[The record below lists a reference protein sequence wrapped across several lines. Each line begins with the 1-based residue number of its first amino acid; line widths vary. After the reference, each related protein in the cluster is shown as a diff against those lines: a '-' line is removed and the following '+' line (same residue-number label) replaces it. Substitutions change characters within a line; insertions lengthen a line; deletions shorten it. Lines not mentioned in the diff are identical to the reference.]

1 MTRIKKTR
9 TQGPAAGSSRKDS
22 RETPAQAKERQR
34 KAGRKGLAAGSRQNV
49 PELKAQANEQQ
60 APKDPR
66 HGSKKPVALGVT
78 NEPTA
83 EQLQAAAA
91 KKAAKAAN
99 KAANKVAAEQAKI
112 AKIEVVDDEALPELT
127 PEQEL
132 EQLENDDRLNGLLD
146 QVDAGK
152 KLSKADASWLDK
164 RLARHQQLL
173 EQLGLLDDEDE
184 ESNEGDD
191 LWTRFMDAEFD
202 PAQYED
208 KEHKS

>member
-9 TQGPAAGSSRKDS
+9 TPGIASSSKK
-22 RETPAQAKERQR
+22 RETSEQAKERQR
-34 KAGRKGLAAGSRQNV
+34 KAKRKGLAAGSRQNV
-49 PELKAQANEQQ
+49 PELAPHAGEQQ

-66 HGSKKPVALGVT
+66 HGSKKPVALGVPAKLT
-78 NEPTA
+78 K
-83 EQLQAAAA
+83 EQLAAAA
-91 KKAAKAAN
+91 LAKAAKAAN
-99 KAANKVAAEQAKI
+99 KAAHKAAAKPSVAN
-112 AKIEVVDDEALPELT
+112 IEVLDELEQPTLS

-152 KLSKADASWLDK
+152 KLSKADAAWLDL
-164 RLARHQQLL
+164 RLARHQELL
-173 EQLGLLDDEDE
+173 EQLGLLDGEDE
-184 ESNEGDD
+184 ESEDGDD

-208 KEHKS
+208 KEDKS

>member
-9 TQGPAAGSSRKDS
+9 TPGATGVSKDK
-22 RETPAQAKERQR
+22 RETAEQTKARQR
-34 KAGRKGLAAGSRQNV
+34 KAARKGLAPGSRQNV
-49 PELKAQANEQQ
+49 PELNPHTNEQQ
-60 APKDPR
+60 AAKDPR
-66 HGSKKPVALGVT
+66 HGSKKPVPLLAENALS
-78 NEPTA
+78 P
-83 EQLQAAAA
+83 EQLQAQAA
-91 KKAAKAAN
+91 KKAAKAAS
-99 KAANKVAAEQAKI
+99 KAAAPAKI
-112 AKIEVVDDEALPELT
+112 ANIEVVDDVAQPELT

-152 KLSKADASWLDK
+152 KLSKADASWLDQ

-184 ESNEGDD
+184 DSTEGDD

-208 KEHKS
+208 KEGKS

>member
-1 MTRIKKTR
+1 MTRMKKTR
-9 TQGPAAGSSRKDS
+9 TPGVVSKSKDK
-22 RETPAQAKERQR
+22 RETPEQAKERQR

-49 PELKAQANEQQ
+49 PELKVQANEQQ

-66 HGSKKPVALGVT
+66 HGSKKPVALGVVSK
-78 NEPTA
+78 EPTA
-83 EQLQAAAA
+83 EQLQEQAA

-99 KAANKVAAEQAKI
+99 KAANKAAEQAKV
-112 AKIEVVDDEALPELT
+112 AKIEVLDDAEQVELT

-152 KLSKADASWLDK
+152 KLSKADAAWLDQ

-184 ESNEGDD
+184 ESDEGDD

-208 KEHKS
+208 KEDKS

>member
-1 MTRIKKTR
+1 MTRMKKTR
-9 TQGPAAGSSRKDS
+9 SPGAVVARKDK
-22 RETPAQAKERQR
+22 RETAEQSKERQR

-49 PELKAQANEQQ
+49 PELKSQANEQQ
-60 APKDPR
+60 TPKDPR

-83 EQLQAAAA
+83 AQLQAAAA
-91 KKAAKAAN
+91 KKAAKAEQ
-99 KAANKVAAEQAKI
+99 KAAAKHDI
-112 AKIEVVDDEALPELT
+112 AKIEVIDEAELTPELT

-152 KLSKADASWLDK
+152 KLNKADASWLDK

-184 ESNEGDD
+184 ESEEGDD
-191 LWTRFMDAEFD
+191 LWSRFMDAEFD

-208 KEHKS
+208 KEDKS